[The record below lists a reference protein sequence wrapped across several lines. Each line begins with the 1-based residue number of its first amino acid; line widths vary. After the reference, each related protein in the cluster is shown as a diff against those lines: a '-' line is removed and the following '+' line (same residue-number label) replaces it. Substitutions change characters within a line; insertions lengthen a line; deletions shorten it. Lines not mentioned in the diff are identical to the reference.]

1 LLETLNDA
9 VVRCFYAETST
20 PAIVQPLAESTGLA
34 SAVTSRRPEWMP
46 APMIANRRPGMP
58 GERAYG

>member
-1 LLETLNDA
+1 
-9 VVRCFYAETST
+9 VRWFYAESAT
-20 PAIVQPLAESTGLA
+20 PAIVQPVAESTGLA
-34 SAVTSRRPEWMP
+34 SAVTGRRPEWMP